1 MPSIPKWINDAFEN
15 LLSSKFPL
23 VEVTNTEYFSPSVK
37 KICLKGDFKKLDFQI
52 GYYIEFRVND
62 TEYRR
67 YMISHGDSENGFMEI
82 IAHLH
87 GEAPAVKFLHKLMK
101 GSKAIVIPPRGN
113 KWYNESVVKQLI
125 FGDETSLSLA
135 CSFLPVLKKNKHQFQ
150 FYFELDE
157 ENKEVPELLGLENYT
172 IYPKNGSFR
181 NEKWVGDLPIFKTAD
196 WQNANFVLTG
206 NVKSVQTFRK
216 VLKNT
221 ATGKIFSK
229 GFWLEGKNGL

>member
-1 MPSIPKWINDAFEN
+1 MPSIPKWINDAFES
-15 LLSSKFPL
+15 LLSSKFPS

-37 KICLKGDFKKLDFQI
+37 KISLKGDFRKLDFQI

-67 YMISHGDSENGFMEI
+67 YMVSHGDSEKGFMEI

-87 GEAPAVKFLHKLMK
+87 GEAPAVKYLHELTK
-101 GSKAIVIPPRGN
+101 GDKAIVIPPRGN
-113 KWYNESVVKQLI
+113 KWYNESVEKQLI

-135 CSFLPVLKKNKHQFQ
+135 CSFLPVLKQNKHQFQ

-157 ENKEVPELLGLENYT
+157 KNKEVPELLGLENYT
-172 IYPKNGSFR
+172 VFPKNGSFR
-181 NEKWVGDLPIFKTAD
+181 NEKWVTDLPIFKTAD
-196 WQNANFVLTG
+196 WQNANYILTG

-221 ATGKIFSK
+221 ATGKIVSK